1 MQSSARYDGFFL
13 DRCTN
18 LLAYLH
24 HPKTVGRGNRRRG
37 ARAHALD
44 KRGDLLHQRITFAK
58 LDLFAGNYR
67 VDRTGRR
74 RATAID
80 LDAARLVVDGDIR
93 VGLEKANFA
102 FPARRD
108 AARVEVRDETVGE
121 ADPCVGDVDTV
132 GQNRDADGFERN
144 DLGGRHTQDYV
155 QVVDHQVEHHVDGG
169 VAPVKWATLRARDAS
184 ISTT

>member
-37 ARAHALD
+37 AGAHALD

-67 VDRTGRR
+67 GDRTGRR
-74 RATAID
+74 RAAAID
-80 LDAARLVVDGDIR
+80 LDAARLVVDGDIS
-93 VGLEKANFA
+93 VGLAKANFA
-102 FPARRD
+102 FAARRD
-108 AARVEVRDETVGE
+108 AARVEVRDETVWE
-121 ADPCVGDVDTV
+121 ADARVGDVDTV
-132 GQNRDADGFERN
+132 GQNRDAARLYPN
-144 DLGGRHTQDYV
+144 HPRGRYTQHYV
-155 QVVDHQVEHHVDGG
+155 
-169 VAPVKWATLRARDAS
+169 
-184 ISTT
+184 